1 MTKKLV
7 VASFDK
13 DSVGGFITINNGVGW
28 GKNGHVSRTRAV
40 TREAFIAACKN
51 RLLFNEI
58 LGINIADGWQN
69 AIADAIS
76 NFKGLTA
83 DEINVV
89 ETAKMLVGADIK
101 VRGEEAVAKDLEPLV
116 IADEAITKEL
126 EEIVKK
132 DTKNVKK
139 SQKTTK
145 KGVKNAKTD
154 KGTGTGTDKSDEVA
168 GSEVASDTPA
178 EQPSTDSDAQP
189 AGTSI

>member
-40 TREAFIAACKN
+40 TREAFVAACKN

-101 VRGEEAVAKDLEPLV
+101 VRGEDAVAKDLEPLV
-116 IADEAITKEL
+116 VVDEAITKEL

-132 DTKNVKK
+132 DTKAKK
-139 SQKTTK
+139 EKTNA
-145 KGVKNAKTD
+145 KNGRRNKTD
-154 KGTGTGTDKSDEVA
+154 KGGTVAGNEDGAGVHDGHDGADDDTQPVGTGL
-168 GSEVASDTPA
+168 
-178 EQPSTDSDAQP
+178 
-189 AGTSI
+189 